1 MSDTPRTDEAKIQY
15 YEAEHRGCVPIDFAE
30 KLERENDQLAKQC
43 VVFVEEIGLLR
54 LELEEANKDK
64 ARMEWLAQRYYA
76 EFRFRGSRYDLTR
89 CAIDAIMEAANN
101 E

>member
-1 MSDTPRTDEAKIQY
+1 MSDAPTPRTDKEEFDSFELASMKYPQ
-15 YEAEHRGCVPIDFAE
+15 CVNADFARH
-30 KLERENDQLAKQC
+30 LERENDQLAKQC

-64 ARMEWLAQRYYA
+64 ARMDYLVSNKQYGIIRE
-76 EFRFRGSRYDLTR
+76 G
-89 CAIDAIMEAANN
+89 IDAVMEAANN

>member
-64 ARMEWLAQRYYA
+64 ARLDYLVSNKQYGIIRE
-76 EFRFRGSRYDLTR
+76 G
-89 CAIDAIMEAANN
+89 IDAAMEAANN